1 MKKEMT
7 REEIE
12 KRFAEIEQRG
22 AVELTED
29 ERKSLEAA
37 EAMDDGIELPLEDVK
52 RSIEEYS
59 GRLVLRI
66 PKELHRNLA
75 DDAKRNGVSLN
86 QYMIY
91 KLAK

>member
-52 RSIEEYS
+52 RSSEEYS

>member
-12 KRFAEIEQRG
+12 KRFADIEQRG